1 MPAPPASRQA
11 AKLRRLFFWL
21 ICAGAVLLL
30 TSCWV
35 DVDVEVTVDNDG
47 SGRIVANVLFSQELT
62 DALISRGD
70 GEGAIGIDFADF
82 EANGWEVSPDSESV
96 PRNGEVAQ
104 ALTLTK
110 PFVSPE
116 HLKTILED
124 ELQLGFADVSLARE
138 VRGSSVDYQL
148 TGSFQQEMLAFDAG
162 GESSGETGA
171 DSLQR
176 APRVTLSVSMPGGE
190 QTSVVLESSRAFE
203 FATDTDDTGSR
214 IWQWIGWAAF
224 SLFAF
229 VILMNLLGYYIERRQ
244 RRTTKSDQLLLDLN
258 AAEVPESK
266 DDSKAVEAVAVEE
279 VPPDDKSDAALFED
293 EVASAEADDE
303 AIDEPDDE
311 VAAADEIAAE
321 AETTVS
327 SEEAV
332 PEEAMPELNSFNL
345 PSGTSAVSCVTEGAE
360 RALVII
366 PDIMGLRPLFEEHAL
381 RLARENDW
389 SVCCYELYA
398 DNPRYE
404 LDQRFAHACDLE
416 DDRVLGDAVAAAD
429 ALTEGT
435 DMPVGIIG
443 FCMGGMYVNKSVATG
458 RFDRAVSFYGM
469 IEVPEAWK
477 SDTQREPL
485 ECIAEGDAS
494 KLLAVIAEDDDYT
507 PADEVAS
514 LREAGV
520 QIASY
525 PSCDHGFAHDPD
537 REAHRPEEAA
547 DAWSKA
553 VAFLKGE
560 E

>member
-1 MPAPPASRQA
+1 M
-11 AKLRRLFFWL
+11 
-21 ICAGAVLLL
+21 
-30 TSCWV
+30 
-35 DVDVEVTVDNDG
+35 ENDG
-47 SGRIVANVLFSQELT
+47 SGRVAANVLFSQELT
-62 DALISRGD
+62 DELISRGG
-70 GEGAIGIDFADF
+70 GEGEIGINFADF
-82 EANGWEVSPDSESV
+82 EANGWEISPDSQSV
-96 PRNGEVAQ
+96 TRNGEVAQ

-124 ELQLGFADVSLARE
+124 ELQLGLADVSLARE
-138 VRGSSVDYQL
+138 VQGNSVDYQL
-148 TGSFQQEMLAFDAG
+148 SGSFQQEMLAFDAG
-162 GESSGETGA
+162 GDSSGGFGA

-176 APRVTLSVSMPGGE
+176 APRVTLTANMPGGE
-190 QTSVVLESSRAFE
+190 QTSVVLENGGAFE
-203 FATDTDDTGSR
+203 FATDTDESGPR
-214 IWQWIGWAAF
+214 IWQWIGWAAL
-224 SLFAF
+224 SLFVF
-229 VILMNLLGYYIERRQ
+229 VVLMNLLGYYIERRQ
-244 RRTTKSDQLLLDLN
+244 RRATASDQLALELN
-258 AAEVPESK
+258 AAEVSDSEEV
-266 DDSKAVEAVAVEE
+266 SKAVEAA
-279 VPPDDKSDAALFED
+279 PQDDASDASFFED
-293 EVASAEADDE
+293 DSSLAEAVDE
-303 AIDEPDDE
+303 IA
-311 VAAADEIAAE
+311 VADEIIAE
-321 AETTVS
+321 AETTVN

-332 PEEAMPELNSFNL
+332 SEETETEETEPEKTMPELNSFNL
-345 PSGTSAVSCVTEGAE
+345 PSGTAAVSCVTDGAE

-366 PDIMGLRPLFEEHAL
+366 PDIMGLRPLFEEHTL

-389 SVCCYELYA
+389 SVCCFEIYAENPHYEL
-398 DNPRYE
+398 E
-404 LDQRFAHACDLE
+404 ERFAHAGELE
-416 DDRVLGDAVAAAD
+416 DYRVLGDAIAAAD
-429 ALTEGT
+429 ALAEDT

-469 IEVPEAWK
+469 IQVPETWK

-485 ECIAEGDAS
+485 ECMAEGDAS
-494 KLLAVIAEDDDYT
+494 KLLAVIGEDDDYT

>member
-1 MPAPPASRQA
+1 M
-11 AKLRRLFFWL
+11 
-21 ICAGAVLLL
+21 
-30 TSCWV
+30 
-35 DVDVEVTVDNDG
+35 EVTVDNDG
-47 SGRIVANVLFSQELT
+47 SGRVVANVLFSQELT
-62 DALISRGD
+62 DALISRGS

-124 ELQLGFADVSLARE
+124 ELQLGLADVSLVRE

-258 AAEVPESK
+258 AA
-266 DDSKAVEAVAVEE
+266 
-279 VPPDDKSDAALFED
+279 
-293 EVASAEADDE
+293 
-303 AIDEPDDE
+303 
-311 VAAADEIAAE
+311 DEIAAE

-327 SEEAV
+327 SEEAM
-332 PEEAMPELNSFNL
+332 PKEAAPEETIPEEAAHEEAMPELNSFNL
-345 PSGTSAVSCVTEGAE
+345 PSGTSAVSCVTEGAV

-366 PDIMGLRPLFEEHAL
+366 PDIMGLRPLFEEHTL
-381 RLARENDW
+381 RLARENNW

-398 DNPRYE
+398 DNPHYE

-429 ALTEGT
+429 ALTEDT

-553 VAFLKGE
+553 AAFLKGE

>member
-1 MPAPPASRQA
+1 M
-11 AKLRRLFFWL
+11 
-21 ICAGAVLLL
+21 
-30 TSCWV
+30 
-35 DVDVEVTVDNDG
+35 EVTVDNDG
-47 SGRIVANVLFSQELT
+47 SGRVVANVLFSQELT

-124 ELQLGFADVSLARE
+124 ELQLGLTDVSLVRE

-162 GESSGETGA
+162 A

-176 APRVTLSVSMPGGE
+176 APRVTLSVNMPGGE

-203 FATDTDDTGSR
+203 FATDTDETGSR

-224 SLFAF
+224 SLFVF

-244 RRTTKSDQLLLDLN
+244 RRTTASDQLLLDLN
-258 AAEVPESK
+258 
-266 DDSKAVEAVAVEE
+266 
-279 VPPDDKSDAALFED
+279 
-293 EVASAEADDE
+293 
-303 AIDEPDDE
+303 
-311 VAAADEIAAE
+311 AADEIAAE

-327 SEEAV
+327 SEETV
-332 PEEAMPELNSFNL
+332 PEETMPEEAATEEAMSELNSFNL
-345 PSGTSAVSCVTEGAE
+345 PSGTTAVSCVTEDAE

-366 PDIMGLRPLFEEHAL
+366 PDIMGMRPLFEEHTL
-381 RLARENDW
+381 RLARENNW

-398 DNPRYE
+398 DNPHYE
-404 LDQRFAHACDLE
+404 LQERFARACDLE

-443 FCMGGMYVNKSVATG
+443 FCMGGMYVNKSVSTG

-507 PADEVAS
+507 PADEVDS

>member
-11 AKLRRLFFWL
+11 AFAKFRRRLFWL
-21 ICAGAVLLL
+21 MCAASALLL

-35 DVDVEVTVDNDG
+35 DAEVEVTVESDG
-47 SGRIVANVLFSQELT
+47 SGSVVANILLSQELT
-62 DALISRGD
+62 DALIARGD
-70 GEGAIGIDFADF
+70 GSGSIGIDFADF
-82 EANGWEVSPDSESV
+82 EASGWEVSPDSESV

-124 ELQLGFADVSLARE
+124 ELQLGFADISLVRE

-148 TGSFQQEMLAFDAG
+148 TGSFQQETLAFDAG
-162 GESSGETGA
+162 SGEAGA
-171 DSLQR
+171 ESLQR
-176 APRVTLSVSMPGGE
+176 APRVALTVNMPGGE
-190 QTSVVLESSRAFE
+190 QPSVDLESSRTFE
-203 FATDTDDTGSR
+203 FATAADDTGSR
-214 IWQWIGWAAF
+214 VWQWIGWAAF
-224 SLFAF
+224 SLFVF
-229 VILMNLLGYYIERRQ
+229 VILVNLLGYFIERRQ
-244 RRTTKSDQLLLDLN
+244 RRAAASDQLVLDLKAKEASSPKAEE
-258 AAEVPESK
+258 AA
-266 DDSKAVEAVAVEE
+266 
-279 VPPDDKSDAALFED
+279 PP
-293 EVASAEADDE
+293 
-303 AIDEPDDE
+303 
-311 VAAADEIAAE
+311 
-321 AETTVS
+321 ETTVN
-327 SEEAV
+327 SEEIMPEETV
-332 PEEAMPELNSFNL
+332 PEETVPELKSFNL
-345 PSGTSAVSCVTEGAE
+345 PSGTAAVSCVTEGAE

-366 PDIMGLRPLFEEHAL
+366 PDIMGLRPLFEEHTL

-398 DNPRYE
+398 DNPHYE

-469 IEVPEAWK
+469 IEVPEAWR

-485 ECIAEGDAS
+485 ECIAEGDPS

-507 PADEVAS
+507 PAGEVAS
-514 LREAGV
+514 LREAGA
-520 QIASY
+520 QIAGY
-525 PSCDHGFAHDPD
+525 PGCDHGFVHDPD

-547 DAWSKA
+547 DAWSRA
-553 VAFLKGE
+553 IAFLKGE